1 MLESVRGIV
10 KVSTRLHNAEAPA
23 KSKRPAE
30 KLDVDDF
37 LSGGFE
43 SVQADSDVSSQGGD
57 SENEDALS
65 EQSEPEAMADDTAD
79 VDTAAE
85 STSESDGTQLHT
97 LHLIVFTK

>member
-1 MLESVRGIV
+1 MSQGVRGIV
-10 KVSTRLHNAEAPA
+10 KVSTILDNAEAPA

-97 LHLIVFTK
+97 LHLISFT